1 MQASRSLERSDSKFD
16 ENRSNKIPMTLYYP
30 TTNTS
35 HWRETNL
42 THIQGSKKALGDR
55 KLRLEF
61 AVEHVLYVFLFLVP
75 LLRGEDLKHLNN
87 PSKAPNAKAKSE
99 KEAHLDGRI

>member
-1 MQASRSLERSDSKFD
+1 
-16 ENRSNKIPMTLYYP
+16 MTLHYS
-30 TTNTS
+30 TTNAS

-61 AVEHVLYVFLFLVP
+61 AVEHVLCVFLFLVP
-75 LLRGEDLKHLNN
+75 FLRGEDLKHLDNT
-87 PSKAPNAKAKSE
+87 SKAPNAKAKSE
-99 KEAHLDGRI
+99 REAHLDRRI